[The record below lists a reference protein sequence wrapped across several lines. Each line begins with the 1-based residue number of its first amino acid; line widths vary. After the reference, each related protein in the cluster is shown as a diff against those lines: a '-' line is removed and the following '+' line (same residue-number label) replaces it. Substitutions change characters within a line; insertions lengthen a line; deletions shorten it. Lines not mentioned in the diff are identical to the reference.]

1 MKLPIHFATMALVL
15 ASLSA
20 CAGEDVVQSEKN
32 IEIVETDGYADAF
45 DNELLQAD
53 ERDAGNLNQEKR

>member
-1 MKLPIHFATMALVL
+1 MKFPTNLVAIAIAL

-20 CAGEDVVQSEKN
+20 CAGEDAVPPDQN
-32 IEIVETDGYADAF
+32 IVIVETSDFGDEI

-53 ERDAGNLNQEKR
+53 ERGVENLSEKER

>member
-1 MKLPIHFATMALVL
+1 MKLPILFATMALVL